1 MITINHN
8 SNNKK
13 KQQHAAKENATTKAQ
28 PQNDLAKN
36 NVTKKY
42 DQTRRGQNKRRKQIK
57 MLTLDNFFLNLTIS
71 EIILKKLIIKK
82 DKKLG
87 VNHGNI

>member
-1 MITINHN
+1 M
-8 SNNKK
+8 
-13 KQQHAAKENATTKAQ
+13 ENRLKLLKTT
-28 PQNDLAKN
+28 L
-36 NVTKKY
+36 
-42 DQTRRGQNKRRKQIK
+42 I
-57 MLTLDNFFLNLTIS
+57 LTVENFFLNLTIS